1 MRGSFKGFLFFLI
14 IFFPLVFPGNAGAE
28 DFDALPKGFRAIE
41 LGMDLEKVKEVLS
54 GDSYFLF
61 RGDPD
66 VSMLEKPNRTL
77 IECKGSFFIH
87 RAFFQFYEEK
97 LYIIILMLN
106 QEQLDHYSLFTTLSE
121 RYGKP
126 QHFSPQRISWSS
138 KEVELSLERP
148 LTVKYLDLV
157 VFEELKMKSR
167 AEESLMQGLRENFLK
182 QF

>member
-14 IFFPLVFPGNAGAE
+14 IFFPLVFPGNTGAE
-28 DFDALPKGFRAIE
+28 DFEALPKGFRAIE
-41 LGMDLEKVKEVLS
+41 LGMDLERVKELLA

-77 IECKGSFFIH
+77 IECRGSFFIH

-121 RYGKP
+121 RYGKS
-126 QHFSPQRISWSS
+126 QDFSPQRISWRSAD
-138 KEVELSLERP
+138 VELSLERP
-148 LTVKYLDLV
+148 LTIKYLDLV
-157 VFEELKMKSR
+157 VFEELRMRSR
-167 AEESLMQGLRENFLK
+167 ADESLLQGLRENFLK